1 MVDPNRKLLRQ
12 KSEFTTIDNI
22 STISQVGPDDVEET
36 PSSLKE
42 GLLWFSLHEVYASA
56 LRESSQMLKR
66 QFIYYYHD
74 YGR

>member
-36 PSSLKE
+36 PSSF
-42 GLLWFSLHEVYASA
+42 W
-56 LRESSQMLKR
+56 KR
-66 QFIYYYHD
+66 AFYDFLYMKYMQVF
-74 YGR
+74 

>member
-1 MVDPNRKLLRQ
+1 L
-12 KSEFTTIDNI
+12 E
-22 STISQVGPDDVEET
+22 
-36 PSSLKE
+36 E